1 MNHLARAFFFSTCQY
16 SYEMGLFFNFGF
28 NFVFS
33 RTDAPLL
40 DKIKDLI
47 LAAQKL
53 NDINLNPM

>member
-1 MNHLARAFFFSTCQY
+1 MNHLARFFFFY
-16 SYEMGLFFNFGF
+16 LPIIYEMGLFFFFGF